1 MHPYSDSSLF
11 VTSAFLTYVTYTVLF
26 VSLYVEVFYTLSFF
40 EKGSLRRPEEPPE
53 NPRHPK
59 PLPDVTILVPCW
71 NEETTVEKTVHSLLS
86 LNYPKKKLFL
96 FLINDG
102 STDKT
107 WDIMKKFE
115 GHPQIRLFQKEN
127 GGKHTALNL
136 GLEHV
141 QTEIVGSLDA
151 DSFVHPEALLRMI
164 DTFQKDKDVMAVT
177 PAMKIYRPDSLMRL
191 IQHAEYLLGVFLR
204 KAGANMNALYVT
216 PGPFSLFR
224 TIIFEKIGN
233 YKNAHLTEDMEFA
246 MRMQHNGY
254 RIGNR
259 SDAYVYTVGPKT
271 LKALYKQRLRWTYG
285 FINNA
290 RDYRTLFFNPKHG
303 DLGILIMPTAMF
315 FLFAAIFFSGIALFT
330 WGKDIWKGV
339 EQLRA
344 VGFQFPDFS
353 LPTWFFFNTDAIIFI
368 TAAVLALT
376 LGILVIG
383 KKIGGEEPRIIWWDT
398 LSFLLL
404 YGAIATLWNIA
415 AVYKT
420 LTSKKVF
427 WR

>member
-1 MHPYSDSSLF
+1 M
-11 VTSAFLTYVTYTVLF
+11 TSALLTWLTYAVLF

-40 EKGSLRRPEEPPE
+40 EKGSVKKPERPSIH
-53 NPRHPK
+53 PRHPK

-71 NEETTVEKTVHSLLS
+71 NEETTVEKTVHSLLA
-86 LNYPKKKLFL
+86 LNYPKKKLTL
-96 FLINDG
+96 FLIDDG
-102 STDKT
+102 STDDT
-107 WDIMKKFE
+107 WRIMQTFE
-115 GHPQIRLFQKEN
+115 GHPQIRLFHKEN

-141 QTEIVGSLDA
+141 TSEIVGSLDA
-151 DSFVHPEALLRMI
+151 DSFVHPEALLRMV
-164 DTFQKDKDVMAVT
+164 DTFQHDKDVMAVT

-224 TIIFEKIGN
+224 TVIFEKIGK

-254 RIGNR
+254 KIDNR

-290 RDYRTLFFNPKHG
+290 HDYKSLFFNPKHG

-315 FLFAAIFFSGIALFT
+315 FLFAAIFFAGVTLVT
-330 WGKDIWKGV
+330 WGTDAWKGI
-339 EQLRA
+339 EQLRT
-344 VGFQFPDFS
+344 VGFQIPDMS

-368 TAAVLALT
+368 TATVLTLT

-383 KKIGGEEPRIIWWDT
+383 KKIGGEKPRIIWWDT
-398 LSFLLL
+398 ISFLLL

-415 AVYKT
+415 ALYKT
-420 LTSKKVF
+420 VTTRDVS

>member
-1 MHPYSDSSLF
+1 
-11 VTSAFLTYVTYTVLF
+11 VTSALLTYLTYAVLF

-40 EKGSLRRPEEPPE
+40 EKGNLSSPE
-53 NPRHPK
+53 NTKKSSRHPK
-59 PLPDVTILVPCW
+59 PLPNVTILVPCW
-71 NEETTVEKTVHSLLS
+71 NEETTVKKTVHSLLA
-86 LNYPKKKLFL
+86 LNYPKKKLSI
-96 FLINDG
+96 FLIDDG
-102 STDKT
+102 STDNT
-107 WDIMKKFE
+107 WEIMQQFTN
-115 GHPQIRLFQKEN
+115 HPQICIFHKDN

-141 QTEIVGSLDA
+141 TSEIVGSLDA
-151 DSFVHPEALLRMI
+151 DSFVHPEALLRMME
-164 DTFQKDKDVMAVT
+164 TFQDDKDVMAVT
-177 PAMKIYRPDSLMRL
+177 PAMKIYRTDSLMRL

-224 TIIFEKIGN
+224 TIIFSKIGN

-254 RIGNR
+254 KIGNR

-271 LKALYKQRLRWTYG
+271 LRALYKQRLRWTYG

-290 RDYRTLFFNPKHG
+290 RDYKGLFFNPKHG

-315 FLFAAIFFSGIALFT
+315 FLFAAIFFSGVAFFT
-330 WGKDIWKGV
+330 WGKDAWKGI

-344 VGFQFPDFS
+344 VGFHIPDLS
-353 LPTWFFFNTDAIIFI
+353 LPSWFFFNTDAMIFI

-383 KKIGGEEPRIIWWDT
+383 KKIGGEKPHIIWWDT

-420 LTSKKVF
+420 IASRDVK